1 MRKISILAALAA
13 IAVGG
18 LFAQAAEF
26 KGIKPLFVQAAFYTP
41 TYQCIYLK
49 GGEEMGLK
57 YDMNAW
63 NEYKTVVNKKT
74 VAYDGMGGKFKNFN
88 VIRIKSNTEKS
99 KQEVVVYIDN
109 VTLRDGK
116 GNVVK
121 VFDFEDGDPAGVY
134 VSMGKPLAKNGTVV
148 EIDGKKCFLL
158 HMQSES
164 MYGYNGVEVQWT
176 LPENKKDKTWDFTKE
191 EYTVSFDYYVSVAQ

>member
-1 MRKISILAALAA
+1 
-13 IAVGG
+13 
-18 LFAQAAEF
+18 
-26 KGIKPLFVQAAFYTP
+26 LFVQAAFYTP

-49 GGEEMGLK
+49 GREEMGLK

-63 NEYKTVVNKKT
+63 NEYKTVVSKKT

-99 KQEVVVYIDN
+99 KQEVVIYIDN

-148 EIDGKKCFLL
+148 EIDGKKCFLPHAVREHVRLQWRRGSVDPAREQERQDLGL
-158 HMQSES
+158 HERGVHRQLRLLRVGRAVSES
-164 MYGYNGVEVQWT
+164 LFSAFWAPAWGLFY
-176 LPENKKDKTWDFTKE
+176 
-191 EYTVSFDYYVSVAQ
+191 